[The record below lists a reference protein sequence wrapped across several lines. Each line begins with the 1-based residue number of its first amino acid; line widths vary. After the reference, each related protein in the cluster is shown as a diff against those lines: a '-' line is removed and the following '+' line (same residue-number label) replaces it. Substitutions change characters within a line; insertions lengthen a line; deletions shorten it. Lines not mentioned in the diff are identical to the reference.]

1 MLTVRIALAVAFLTS
16 IAAAAAA
23 QPASCTVSEAD
34 VVCTEQGSVRGVP
47 EGATLAFKG
56 IPYAKPPIGM
66 LRWKP
71 PEAPEQW
78 DGIRDGSLL
87 GAMCPQLAG
96 KDVKGEEDC
105 LYLNIWRPREKPDRP
120 LPVMVW
126 LTGGGNHALSGQGMQ
141 FFGGVVYSGE
151 RLTVLPRV
159 YGPNVDGHV
168 FPDQPIKLI
177 TNRQY
182 PPMPVIIGNTT
193 GETRSWADSAGAII
207 DEGSYAAA
215 IDKLFGAPARDR
227 ILAVYPATAYP
238 TPREAFAQLTTGSE
252 FTCQSRR
259 VARALFQAQKEPVY
273 RYLFN
278 YALENDPELKALGP
292 THTVE
297 HPFFFA
303 WQGKYRPSD
312 NDRAVQR
319 SVVGY
324 WTRMVTTGNPNGD
337 SDPEWPAYSPENDAY
352 LEIGV
357 TAAAK
362 AGPAS
367 AHCDFWDTVPLLWPH
382 V

>member
-1 MLTVRIALAVAFLTS
+1 LRLGALGFL
-16 IAAAAAA
+16 AH
-23 QPASCTVSEAD
+23 PALDSE
-34 VVCTEQGSVRGVP
+34 RP
-47 EGATLAFKG
+47 EKISGN
-56 IPYAKPPIGM
+56 Y
-66 LRWKP
+66 
-71 PEAPEQW
+71 
-78 DGIRDGSLL
+78 GSLDQIAML
-87 GAMCPQLAG
+87 QWLHRNIGAFGGDPSRIFLFGTSA
-96 KDVKGEEDC
+96 
-105 LYLNIWRPREKPDRP
+105 
-120 LPVMVW
+120 
-126 LTGGGNHALSGQGMQ
+126 GGGNICALITSPLTRGLIHSVAMQ
-141 FFGGVVYSGE
+141 SSVPAGCELQTLTDVENETGRRVVKALGCDTAPGIAACLRGKSLAEIVSAVPGNFG
-151 RLTVLPRV
+151 VLPRV

-182 PPMPVIIGNTT
+182 PPMPVIIGSTT
-193 GETRSWADSAGAII
+193 GETRTWADSAGLII

-215 IDKLFGAPARDR
+215 IDKLFGTRARDR
-227 ILAVYPATAYP
+227 ILAVYPANAYP
-238 TPREAFAQLTTGSE
+238 TSREAFAQLTTDSE

-312 NDRAVQR
+312 TDRAVQR
-319 SVVGY
+319 CMVGY
-324 WTRMVTTGNPNGD
+324 WTRMATTGNPNGG

-362 AGPAS
+362 AGPAA
-367 AHCDFWDTVPLLWPH
+367 AHCDFWDTLPLLWPH